1 VELLNPKTA
10 LFFALSVPP
19 FVSAG
24 AGEASIQAQLLILG
38 ILVPLI
44 AIPSDIVMGL
54 LGRNVTKPVN
64 EIPARG

>member
-1 VELLNPKTA
+1 
-10 LFFALSVPP
+10 
-19 FVSAG
+19 
-24 AGEASIQAQLLILG
+24 LLILG
-38 ILVPLI
+38 ILVPLT